1 MIECKV
7 FVGSRDVGGFG
18 LGTGVRQCGLRVQ
31 SDREGKSRM
40 VLIELAIVLACC
52 GGCGLSACYP
62 GR

>member
-1 MIECKV
+1 MWEGLVLVPEYGSVV
-7 FVGSRDVGGFG
+7 FV
-18 LGTGVRQCGLRVQ
+18 CNPI
-31 SDREGKSRM
+31 EGKSRM